1 MYPNVRIVLSG
12 LIGKVCIRL
21 IAATEHVKFLILLL
35 LIHNFP
41 PQEEEPMQIKQST
54 IWKTNLVEL

>member
-1 MYPNVRIVLSG
+1 MYHNVHIILSG
-12 LIGKVCIRL
+12 LLGKVCDRL
-21 IAATEHVKFLILLL
+21 IAATEHMKFLILLL

-54 IWKTNLVEL
+54 I